1 MNLTGSQKFTIMKK
15 YIITSLFIAVATFV
29 PRLCW
34 AQVTAQETIVIDTIY
49 ANDTKNVAL
58 FFPEPIRQGIT
69 GSDNFIFTYNRE
81 KEQYFGL
88 LQAKPGK
95 ESNLLIVNRDGSI
108 FSYIVRYKKN
118 LTKFNYFIP
127 KSSSIGNERPIMND
141 SISVATAESKIDN
154 KNYYYQKF
162 SSYLLERKQRVG
174 RIKKRTEGIVLSV
187 ENIVF
192 DTEELYF
199 VIEIKNNSTLDYDL
213 NFLKLS
219 VETRQKGKK
228 KSLQRLY
235 QEPLFKYNQPSKIKE
250 NETVRFVYVIPK
262 FSLSNDRRA
271 ILELHEKD
279 GERNIKL
286 KISHSHINNPN

>member
-1 MNLTGSQKFTIMKK
+1 M
-15 YIITSLFIAVATFV
+15 AVSTFA
-29 PRLCW
+29 PRHCL
-34 AQVTAQETIVIDTIY
+34 AQVTAQDTILIDTIY

-69 GSDNFIFTYNRE
+69 GAENFIFTYNRE

-108 FSYIVRYKKN
+108 FSYIVRYKAQ
-118 LTKFNYFIP
+118 LSKFNYFIP
-127 KSSSIGNERPIMND
+127 KSSSIGNERPILND
-141 SISVATAESKIDN
+141 SISVVTAESNVDN
-154 KNYYYQKF
+154 RNYYYQKF

-199 VIEIKNNSTLDYDL
+199 VIQIKNNSTLDYDL

-235 QEPLFKYNQPSKIKE
+235 QEPIFKHNMPSKITE
-250 NETVRFVYVIPK
+250 NETVRFVYVLPK

-271 ILELHEKD
+271 IFELHEKD
-279 GERNIKL
+279 GERNIEL
-286 KISHSHINNPN
+286 KISHRYINNPN